1 LKIGLLGFAKVGKT
15 TLFNILTGA
24 HVAVEKYASG
34 KAEPNVGVAKVPEP
48 RLDLLSSMFKPKKT
62 TYAHVDFLDIV
73 GLQKGEAKSIDLKE
87 LRNVD
92 AIAHVV
98 RAFRDDSIPHSEG
111 AIDPRRDIGTMETEI
126 ILADLDVA
134 QRRLERL
141 ELNIKKARNK
151 EDELELPV
159 IRRCLEALERE
170 TPIRELDLT
179 EEDVKKI
186 RGFAFLTAKPL
197 LVISNLDESDVPRMS
212 DFVEKFGLESYASR
226 RRLGL
231 CAISARVEEE
241 IASLEPSDARAFLDD
256 LGLKEPAKDR
266 LIRAAFG
273 LLGLVQFFTVGEDE
287 CRAWP
292 IRAGAVAPRAA
303 GTIHSDFEKGFIRA
317 EVVTYDD
324 LVAAG
329 SIAAAREKARLRS
342 EGKTY
347 VVKDGDVINF
357 RFNV

>member
-1 LKIGLLGFAKVGKT
+1 MLGYPKVGKT

-24 HVAVEKYASG
+24 HVAVDRFGTG
-34 KAEPNVGVAKVPEP
+34 KSEPNVGVAKVPEP
-48 RLDLLSSMFKPKKT
+48 RLDRLSVLFKPKKT
-62 TYAHVDFLDIV
+62 TFAHVDFLDIQ
-73 GLQKGEAKSIDLKE
+73 GLQKGDASSVDLKE
-87 LRNVD
+87 MRNVD

-98 RAFRDDSIPHSEG
+98 RAFRDEAIPHSEG
-111 AIDPRRDIGTMETEI
+111 PIEPRRDIATLETELM
-126 ILADLDVA
+126 LADLEVA

-141 ELNIKKARNK
+141 ELNIKKAKNK

-159 IRRCLEALERE
+159 VRRCLEGLERE

-197 LVISNLDESDVPRMS
+197 LLIANLDESDVPKMS

-292 IRAGAVAPRAA
+292 IRGGAVAPRAA
-303 GTIHSDFEKGFIRA
+303 GTIHSDFEQGF
-317 EVVTYDD
+317 
-324 LVAAG
+324 
-329 SIAAAREKARLRS
+329 
-342 EGKTY
+342 
-347 VVKDGDVINF
+347 
-357 RFNV
+357 